1 MRCDLNVSIA
11 RPGEPLGTRTETKN
25 VNSFSN
31 IERAIVREVERQSA
45 LIESGEKIVQM
56 TMRYDADNDV
66 IYPMREKENSDDYR
80 YFPEPDIPKIFI
92 SRDEIEEMRAKI
104 PVLPHIRKT
113 HYTEDFLLSD
123 ADAALLSEDREFSDF
138 FDEVCSFTD
147 KYAEA
152 AKLMLG
158 ELSFLLNSR
167 EKKISELKFSAKEF
181 SELIFMLETGE
192 INRGVQKEIL
202 RAMFDS
208 GISPREGIKTFLVS
222 VSDSEIEA
230 KVFELIESNQKLVV
244 AYFEGSTK
252 AVDFFMGQLMRHF
265 GKSIN
270 PKACKTIII
279 ASLDSKKD
287 ELFR

>member
-1 MRCDLNVSIA
+1 MVYLMKEQKVLNGTTEAETNLNIALKLQNLLEQSGCTVLLTRSDENAIYDLD
-11 RPGEPLGTRTETKN
+11 KN
-25 VNSFSN
+25 T
-31 IERAIVREVERQSA
+31 
-45 LIESGEKIVQM
+45 L
-56 TMRYDADNDV
+56 
-66 IYPMREKENSDDYR
+66 
-80 YFPEPDIPKIFI
+80 
-92 SRDEIEEMRAKI
+92 
-104 PVLPHIRKT
+104 
-113 HYTEDFLLSD
+113 
-123 ADAALLSEDREFSDF
+123 
-138 FDEVCSFTD
+138 
-147 KYAEA
+147 
-152 AKLMLG
+152 
-158 ELSFLLNSR
+158 R

-244 AYFEGSTK
+244 EYFEGSTK